1 MFNQNNLTVN
11 CNTYGPSYLE
21 LPLKGC
27 GYLECNGWV
36 MVMDISGIDIDLG
49 WNCIYCT
56 QDSNIDTL
64 STLPAAVLIGS
75 QRKLLSVVVPPIAQ
89 VSLSPGEWSGVL
101 VVASVWGGAEVG
113 GEAGGVVATVTG
125 GVEGEGR
132 GTVDQLL
139 QHLLARHRQSSSLG
153 NGSSEVSRVGL
164 DGLRVGAPE
173 DGRQNT
179 GSQRR

>member
-1 MFNQNNLTVN
+1 M
-11 CNTYGPSYLE
+11 
-21 LPLKGC
+21 
-27 GYLECNGWV
+27 
-36 MVMDISGIDIDLG
+36 
-49 WNCIYCT
+49 
-56 QDSNIDTL
+56 
-64 STLPAAVLIGS
+64 LIGS

-89 VSLSPGEWSGVL
+89 VSLSPGEWTRVL

-125 GVEGEGR
+125 GVKGEGG

-179 GSQRR
+179 GSERR